1 MSRAKGDHVTHADDI
16 DVQINTHRSREVD
29 KARAVLGP
37 QLAVLW
43 NVVQCLLAQRIVILT
58 GTMCTSART
67 AAAK

>member
-1 MSRAKGDHVTHADDI
+1 M
-16 DVQINTHRSREVD
+16 QINTHRSREVD